1 MSRRPTF
8 ADSFWG
14 SDFVSTA
21 GYDAL
26 KKRIREGKQTC
37 LAFEQFLR
45 LRAKA
50 EEDYSKGLQK
60 ACKTVPETQ
69 ESGTLRVAW
78 DVLREQSERIAQIH
92 LEASGQLNDAAM
104 RLNEFIKRQKAERV
118 PRDQAVC
125 QSAKEKTSAHRK
137 TIELKRSYETK
148 SGEAEQADIAYKRA
162 KQHENSF
169 PTKEWDKIIAKQ
181 SKSLQDAQKADSFYH
196 DSVSKLD
203 QIRIQWERDMIQFC
217 ILCETLEES
226 RIKMVQNEMW
236 ICCNIL
242 SSNCVE
248 EDQCCESIRNV
259 LEKVSIESDIQS
271 FINRSSTGTEK
282 PAPLKFEQYQPA
294 ILSSSGTNSHSDSG
308 RRLSNP
314 QPSGIIPG
322 DLHRPQLPQPP
333 APQGQGAFYLPN
345 RGYNR

>member
-37 LAFEQFLR
+37 VAIEQFLR

-50 EEDYSKGLQK
+50 EEDYGKSLQK

-78 DVLREQSERIAQIH
+78 DVLKEQSERIAQIH
-92 LEASGQLNDAAM
+92 MEASGQLTDAAS
-104 RLNEFIKRQKAERV
+104 RLNDFIKRQKTERI
-118 PRDQAVC
+118 PRDNAVC
-125 QSAKEKTSAHRK
+125 QSAKEKASVYRK
-137 TIELKRSYETK
+137 TLELKRSYETK
-148 SGEAEQADIAYKRA
+148 SNEAEQAEIAYKRA

-181 SKSLQDAQKADSFYH
+181 SKSLQDAQKADTCYH
-196 DSVSKLD
+196 ESVSKLD
-203 QIRIQWERDMIQFC
+203 QNRIQWERDMTQFC
-217 ILCETLEES
+217 VLCETLEES

-248 EDQCCESIRNV
+248 EDQCCESVRNV
-259 LEKVSIESDIQS
+259 LEKVSIDSDIQS
-271 FINRSSTGTEK
+271 FINKASTGSEK

-294 ILSSSGTNSHSDSG
+294 TLGCSGTNSQSDSG
-308 RRLSNP
+308 SRLSNP
-314 QPSGIIPG
+314 QESGVIPG
-322 DLHRPQLPQPP
+322 DNHRPHLPQPAP
-333 APQGQGAFYLPN
+333 PQGQPAFYLPN

>member
-50 EEDYSKGLQK
+50 EEDYSKSLQK

-78 DVLREQSERIAQIH
+78 DILREQSERIAQMH
-92 LEASGQLNDAAM
+92 LEASGQLSDAAF
-104 RLNEFIKRQKAERV
+104 RLNEFIKRQKAERI
-118 PRDQAVC
+118 PRDNAVC
-125 QSAKEKTSAHRK
+125 QSAKEKASVYRK
-137 TIELKRSYETK
+137 TLELKRLYDAK
-148 SGEAEQADIAYKRA
+148 SNEAEQADTAYKRA
-162 KQHENSF
+162 KQNENSF
-169 PTKEWDKIIAKQ
+169 PTKEWDKIVAKQ
-181 SKSLQDAQKADSFYH
+181 SKSQQDAQKADSSYH
-196 DSVSKLD
+196 DSVSKLE
-203 QIRIQWERDMIQFC
+203 QIRIQWERDMNQFC
-217 ILCETLEES
+217 VLCETLEES

-242 SSNCVE
+242 SSDCVE
-248 EDQCCESIRNV
+248 EDQCCESVRNV

-271 FINRSSTGTEK
+271 FINRASTGSEK
-282 PAPLKFEQYQPA
+282 PAPVKFEQYQPA
-294 ILSSSGTNSHSDSG
+294 ALSCSGTNSQSDNG
-308 RRLSNP
+308 NRLSNP
-314 QPSGIIPG
+314 QPSGISPG
-322 DLHRPQLPQPP
+322 DHHRPHLPQPP
-333 APQGQGAFYLPN
+333 PPQGQGAFYLPN